1 MKHKKAGRK
10 LSRIRKQRRALLK
23 TLLWSFILKKKINT
37 TEAKAKE
44 KKALTDRIIN
54 KSKAAL
60 RSGDSSRSMRILK
73 KLIPEKAAQKIT
85 ADFLKRFEN
94 RNSGY
99 TRIIK
104 LKQRRS
110 DGAKIAVIE
119 FV

>member
-1 MKHKKAGRK
+1 M
-10 LSRIRKQRRALLK
+10 K
-23 TLLWSFILKKKINT
+23 TLAGSFILKEKINT
-37 TEAKAKE
+37 TEARAKE
-44 KKALTDRIIN
+44 IKSLADRIIN

-60 RSGDSSRSMRILK
+60 LTGDSSRSIRILK
-73 KLIPEKAAQKIT
+73 KMIPEKAAQRIT

-104 LKQRRS
+104 LKQRKS
-110 DGAKIAVIE
+110 DGAKMAVIE